1 MRILLLP
8 SSPRDSEHRD
18 GRKEERKCCSLC
30 SPYAHSPAPLVS
42 ERFRTSRRPQRKKR
56 VFFLVF
62 SLCAF
67 SCSPRLREIPNIE
80 TAAKR
85 KGSVVPCVLLMR
97 ILLLRSSPKDSE
109 HRDGRK
115 GKTKCFSLCSPYAHS
130 PV

>member
-42 ERFRTSRRPQRKKR
+42 ERFRTSRRPQRKNE

-85 KGSVVPCVLLMR
+85 KEVLFLV
-97 ILLLRSSPKDSE
+97 L
-109 HRDGRK
+109 
-115 GKTKCFSLCSPYAHS
+115 SLCAFSCSARLRKIPN
-130 PV
+130 